1 MKKEQIK
8 QIKLLSLF
16 LIIGFFTC
24 FFVFASEIDWPV
36 SPMGTALTRD
46 YGETSLTTLV
56 KYMYEWGISLGALA
70 AFISIIV
77 AGFNYLTSAGNSSK
91 INEAKK
97 RITASFLGIALL
109 LGTVLILNTIN
120 PEITSLEIN
129 SNFDDNSYVMI
140 PDDVRYESETKC
152 AYAKL
157 YTSKEQMELDEEN
170 GFLMDGGVGTTIKP
184 RECYRKGVLNVYD
197 SNIYTAVQF
206 ISTIEVEKITRK
218 YENGKWEKTSS
229 EPIGVDHENYPQYLK
244 AILLDDTK
252 NYVKAMGTECKL
264 NLLTSNTCDEIWG
277 SASVTFPTNDL
288 YSTANIDPN
297 FTQSYKL
304 ISN

>member
-77 AGFNYLTSAGNSSK
+77 AGFNYLTSVGNSSK

-140 PDDVRYESETKC
+140 PDDVKYESETKC

-157 YTSKEQMELDEEN
+157 YTSKEQMKEDEVN
-170 GFLMDGGVGTTIKP
+170 GFLKDGDIGTTIIP
-184 RECYRKGVLNVYD
+184 GQCYTKKYALDRNEYNV
-197 SNIYTAVQF
+197 VQF
-206 ISTIEVEKITRK
+206 ISTIKVTKITSK

-229 EPIGVDHENYPQYLK
+229 EVIKPSNEYYPQYLK
-244 AILLDDTK
+244 LMLLDDTK
-252 NYVKAMGTECKL
+252 DYIKSLGTECKL
-264 NLLTSNTCDEIWG
+264 NLLTSLTCSEIWG
-277 SASVTFPTNDL
+277 SASVTCSTNDL
-288 YSTANIDPN
+288 SSTANIDPK
-297 FTQSYKL
+297 FTETYKL

>member
-16 LIIGFFTC
+16 LTIGFFTC

-170 GFLMDGGVGTTIKP
+170 GFLMDGNVGTTIIP
-184 RECYRKGVLNVYD
+184 GQCYTKKYALDRNVY
-197 SNIYTAVQF
+197 NAVQF
-206 ISTIEVEKITRK
+206 ISTIKVTKITSK

-229 EPIGVDHENYPQYLK
+229 EVIKPSNEYYPQYLK
-244 AILLDDTK
+244 VLLLDDTK

-264 NLLTSNTCDEIWG
+264 NLLTSLTCSEIWG
-277 SASVTFPTNDL
+277 SASITFPTNDL

-297 FTQSYKL
+297 FTETYKL

>member
-1 MKKEQIK
+1 MKKKNIK
-8 QIKLLSLF
+8 KIIIFSIFLTVGF
-16 LIIGFFTC
+16 LIC
-24 FFVFASEIDWPV
+24 FHFSYASEVDWPV
-36 SPMGTALTRD
+36 SPMGTALTPD
-46 YGETSLTTLV
+46 YKDTSLTTLV

-140 PDDVRYESETKC
+140 PDDVRYEKETKC

-157 YTSKEQMELDEEN
+157 YTSKEQMKEDERN
-170 GFLMDGGVGTTIKP
+170 GFLKDGDIGTTIIP
-184 RECYRKGVLNVYD
+184 GQCYTKKYAGDRNEYNV
-197 SNIYTAVQF
+197 VQF
-206 ISTIEVEKITRK
+206 ISTIKVTKITSK
-218 YENGKWEKTSS
+218 YENGKWVESS
-229 EPIGVDHENYPQYLK
+229 PEPIGVDNENYPQYLK
-244 AILLDDTK
+244 VLLLDDTK
-252 NYVKAMGTECKL
+252 NYVKSLGTECKL
-264 NLLTSNTCDEIWG
+264 NLLTSLTCSEIWG
-277 SASVTFPTNDL
+277 SASVTCSTNDL
-288 YSTANIDPN
+288 SSTANIDPK
-297 FTQSYKL
+297 FTETYKL

>member
-36 SPMGTALTRD
+36 SPMGTALPPE
-46 YGETSLTTLV
+46 YENTSFSILV

-109 LGTVLILNTIN
+109 LGTFLILNTIN
-120 PEITSLEIN
+120 PEITSLEIKTN
-129 SNFDDNSYVMI
+129 ISE
-140 PDDVRYESETKC
+140 PDSLKNMEFVDYKFVTKC

-157 YTSKEQMELDEEN
+157 YTTSDEMKEDEDLD
-170 GFLMDGGVGTTIKP
+170 FPKDGG
-184 RECYRKGVLNVYD
+184 KGYTMTLDKCFDRTYP
-197 SNIYTAVQF
+197 IYAVQL
-206 ISTIEVEKITRK
+206 ISELTVKKIITKFDNNGQALPTTTVDVEP
-218 YENGKWEKTSS
+218 SS
-229 EPIGVDHENYPQYLK
+229 KDYPETAESL
-244 AILLDDTK
+244 LLDK
-252 NYVKAMGTECKL
+252 ENSYVKSMGTECKL
-264 NLLTSNTCDEIWG
+264 YLYGLGKCSELNLFGISNITY
-277 SASVTFPTNDL
+277 PTNDL
-288 YSTANIDPN
+288 ASASLIDPEG
-297 FTQSYKL
+297 TYSYKL
-304 ISN
+304 VNNK

>member
-24 FFVFASEIDWPV
+24 FFVFASEIDWPA

-140 PDDVRYESETKC
+140 PDDVKYESETKC

-170 GFLMDGGVGTTIKP
+170 GFLMDGSVGTTIEP
-184 RECYRKGVLNVYD
+184 RECYTKKYAFD
-197 SNIYTAVQF
+197 SNVYTAVQF
-206 ISTIEVEKITRK
+206 ISTIEVTKITSK
-218 YENGKWEKTSS
+218 YENGKWVKISS
-229 EPIGVDHENYPQYLK
+229 EPIGVDNENYPQYLK
-244 AILLDDTK
+244 VLLLDDTK

-264 NLLTSNTCDEIWG
+264 NLLTSLTCSEIWG
-277 SASVTFPTNDL
+277 SASITFPTNDL

-297 FTQSYKL
+297 FTETYKL

>member
-16 LIIGFFTC
+16 LTIGFFTC

-140 PDDVRYESETKC
+140 PDDVRYEKETKC

-157 YTSKEQMELDEEN
+157 YTSKEQMKEDERN
-170 GFLMDGGVGTTIKP
+170 GFLKDGDIGTTIIP
-184 RECYRKGVLNVYD
+184 GQCYTKKYAGDRNEYNV
-197 SNIYTAVQF
+197 VQF
-206 ISTIEVEKITRK
+206 ISTIKVTKITSK
-218 YENGKWEKTSS
+218 YENGKWVESS
-229 EPIGVDHENYPQYLK
+229 PEPIGVDNENYPQYLK
-244 AILLDDTK
+244 VLLLDDTK
-252 NYVKAMGTECKL
+252 NYVKSLGTECKL
-264 NLLTSNTCDEIWG
+264 NLLTSLTCSEIWG
-277 SASVTFPTNDL
+277 SASVTCSTNDL
-288 YSTANIDPN
+288 SSTANIDPK
-297 FTQSYKL
+297 FTETYKL